1 MILRCY
7 IIVLLVLI
15 LSGCTEES
23 ASNTKTAGLPDADRG
38 KRVYL
43 SQCVACHNRD
53 PSKDGAT
60 GPAIKGSSH
69 GLLEARV
76 LRASYPPGYTPKRK
90 SSLMQARPYLRS
102 AIADLAA
109 FLNSSS

>member
-1 MILRCY
+1 MGARWFFLF
-7 IIVLLVLI
+7 LLTLL
-15 LSGCTEES
+15 LSACTKD
-23 ASNTKTAGLPDADRG
+23 SNSPTKTAQGGDARRG
-38 KRVYL
+38 RGIYL
-43 SQCVACHNRD
+43 SSCVACHNRD

-60 GPAIKGSSH
+60 GPAITGASRE
-69 GLLEARV
+69 LLEARV